1 MAGYGYTYLSISTYN
16 TVREETRGP
25 VVKPFVPFVPNTN
38 SNSEGQVTK
47 KTIVPVTTKPYVDD
61 YPARGDGYGS
71 PSKVDEF
78 LTKVQNEASHPK
90 RFTHVFS
97 ADRRQFPQPTSVNNG
112 YGDRGGNKEGHKLVG
127 YDGHSGYGDYG
138 SNKEG
143 LKPVAV
149 TFRNDNY
156 DGYKY
161 PNDYGAYDSKEGY
174 KSNGSPVR
182 NGNYDGY
189 NGANNGYGGYIN
201 KEGHIPYG
209 STTKNDNY
217 DGFHGGNGY
226 DDYGNYGKKEG
237 YKPFGS
243 PILSANYDRHHPA
256 ENYGATGPN
265 KIVTG
270 KPKISTVWTVS
281 PRKGTQLSEPTNDI
295 DKAVQM
301 LKEAANLSGHNN
313 KGEHNYDD
321 YQLRHDEPT
330 SKFGNIGTPHSR
342 YSVPIEQSSPNK
354 DYRDAAGWSE
364 NFNHLSQPHTPLT
377 HVPDYRDNI
386 DGRGYAERYGNASII
401 DSREAEKRYGGRR
414 I

>member
-16 TVREETRGP
+16 TVRDETLGP

-38 SNSEGQVTK
+38 SNLEGQVTK
-47 KTIVPVTTKPYVDD
+47 KTIVPVSTKPYVDEYHD
-61 YPARGDGYGS
+61 TGYGYGS

-78 LTKVQNEASHPK
+78 ITEVQNEASHP
-90 RFTHVFS
+90 RRSTPVS
-97 ADRRQFPQPTSVNNG
+97 STDRRHLPQPTSVNNG
-112 YGDRGGNKEGHKLVG
+112 ANGYGNHGSNKEGHKLLG
-127 YDGHSGYGDYG
+127 YDGRNGYGDYG

-143 LKPVAV
+143 LKPIGV

-156 DGYKY
+156 DGYNN
-161 PNDYGAYDSKEGY
+161 PNDNGAFDSKEGY
-174 KSNGSPVR
+174 KSNGSPIR

-209 STTKNDNY
+209 SSIKNDNY

-265 KIVTG
+265 RIIPG
-270 KPKISTVWTVS
+270 KPKISTVWTMP

-295 DKAVQM
+295 DKVVKM

-313 KGEHNYDD
+313 KGGHNYE
-321 YQLRHDEPT
+321 EPT
-330 SKFGNIGTPHSR
+330 SKFGNIGSTHSR

-354 DYRDAAGWSE
+354 DYQDAATGWE
-364 NFNHLSQPHTPLT
+364 
-377 HVPDYRDNI
+377 
-386 DGRGYAERYGNASII
+386 YAERY
-401 DSREAEKRYGGRR
+401 
-414 I
+414 